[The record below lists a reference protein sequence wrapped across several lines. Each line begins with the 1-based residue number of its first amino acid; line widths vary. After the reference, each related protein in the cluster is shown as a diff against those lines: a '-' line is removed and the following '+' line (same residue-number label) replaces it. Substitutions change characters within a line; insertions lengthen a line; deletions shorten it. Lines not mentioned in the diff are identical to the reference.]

1 MKIKMFSTVVLILK
15 GQKGFTLVE
24 ALVSLSILL
33 ISITGTLS
41 LFTIGFK
48 NLAMPQNMTAA
59 TNIARSRVEEI
70 KDTPFELIT
79 TYFPEGT
86 YSIESTLIPEGATLS
101 IVYPDGVEANPLTLS
116 IAVSWEEDEKS
127 RTIQLVTLVT
137 SQ

>member
-1 MKIKMFSTVVLILK
+1 MNIKRLSRVVT
-15 GQKGFTLVE
+15 GQRGFTVVE
-24 ALVSLSILL
+24 ALISLSILL

-59 TNIARSRVEEI
+59 TNIARAKVEEI
-70 KDTPFELIT
+70 KDTSFELIT

-86 YSIESTLIPEGATLS
+86 YPIESTLIPEGATLS
-101 IVYPDGVEANPLTLS
+101 ISYPDGVEANPLALS
-116 IAVSWEEDEKS
+116 VTVSWEEDEQQ